1 MASSQFR
8 QRYEVVLTFRGGW
21 WAVEVPALPGVVT
34 HTSYPWRAD
43 PIIREAIA
51 WALDVDPAA
60 FDVDVQIVPRADRE
74 DFVAQAS

>member
-1 MASSQFR
+1 MGSTQFR

-34 HTSYPWRAD
+34 HTSDPWRAD
-43 PIIREAIA
+43 AIIREAIA
-51 WALDVDPAA
+51 WALGADPAT

-74 DFVAQAS
+74 EFASRAS